1 MQDPIYLSDQVAIV
15 TGAGRGIGL
24 AIAEKLAQRGANIAV
39 LDQHKEN
46 AENTAKGIAQ
56 MGVKVLAFQVDV
68 TQKSQVDSTV
78 KKVADA
84 FGKIDILVNN
94 AGWDKIMPFMETSE
108 DLWDKII
115 AINYKGVINCCR
127 AALDYMIPQQ
137 SGRIVNVGSDA
148 GRVGSTG
155 EAVYSGA
162 KGGVIGFS
170 KALAR
175 EQARHNITVNVVCP
189 GPTESETYGPVGGM
203 MAERD
208 PALEERRAKI
218 IEAMTKIIPLRR
230 RGKPQEIA
238 EAVAFLAS
246 PAASFITGQVLS
258 VSGGLTMV

>member
-24 AIAEKLAQRGANIAV
+24 AIAEKLAQRGANIVV
-39 LDQHKEN
+39 LEQHKEN
-46 AENTAKGIAQ
+46 AEKTAKVIAQ
-56 MGVKVLAFQVDV
+56 MGVKALAFQVDV
-68 TQKSQVDSTV
+68 TQKSQVDAAM
-78 KKVADA
+78 KKAADA

-94 AGWDKIMPFMETSE
+94 AGWDKIMPFMEKSE

-127 AALDYMIPQQ
+127 AALDYMIPQE
-137 SGRIVNVGSDA
+137 SGKIVNVGSDA

-155 EAVYSGA
+155 EVVYSGA
-162 KGGVIGFS
+162 KAGVIGFS

-189 GPTESETYGPVGGM
+189 GATESETYGPVGGM

-208 PALEERRAKI
+208 PALEERRLKI
-218 IEAMTKIIPLRR
+218 RKSSLKRKRILILLCLMRHR
-230 RGKPQEIA
+230 EI
-238 EAVAFLAS
+238 L
-246 PAASFITGQVLS
+246 
-258 VSGGLTMV
+258 

>member
-1 MQDPIYLSDQVAIV
+1 MQDPIDLSQKVAIV

-24 AIAEKLAQRGANIAV
+24 AIAEKLAQRGANIVV
-39 LDQHKEN
+39 LDIHKEN

-56 MGVKVLAFQVDV
+56 MGVKAFAFQIDV
-68 TQKSQVDSTV
+68 VQKSQVDRAV
-78 KKVADA
+78 KRVADT

-94 AGWDKIMPFMETSE
+94 AGWDKIMPFMEKSE

-127 AALDYMIPQQ
+127 AVLDYMIPKQ
-137 SGRIVNVGSDA
+137 SGTILNVASDA

-162 KGGVIGFS
+162 KAGVIGFS

-175 EQARHNITVNVVCP
+175 ELARYNITVNVVCP
-189 GPTESETYGPVGGM
+189 GATESETYGPVGGM

-208 PALEERRAKI
+208 PALEERRLKI
-218 IEAMTKIIPLRR
+218 IEAMTKTIPLRR

-238 EAVAFLAS
+238 EAVAFLVS
-246 PAASFITGQVLS
+246 PAASYITGQVLS